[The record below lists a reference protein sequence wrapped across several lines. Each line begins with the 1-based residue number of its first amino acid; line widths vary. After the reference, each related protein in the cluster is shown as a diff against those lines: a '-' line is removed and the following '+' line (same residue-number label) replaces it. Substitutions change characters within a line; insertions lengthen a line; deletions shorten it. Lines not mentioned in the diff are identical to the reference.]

1 MLLAELQR
9 QKKKD
14 TQEYSD
20 TITAQNHP
28 ASSAM
33 TPEGTYDATC
43 IRHITLLTLS
53 CILQSHPSLQRRP
66 LPRHEEAANPTTRH

>member
-28 ASSAM
+28 
-33 TPEGTYDATC
+33 
-43 IRHITLLTLS
+43 
-53 CILQSHPSLQRRP
+53 Q
-66 LPRHEEAANPTTRH
+66 AAQ